1 MADPTQQEMNT
12 FVATVDE
19 FMQKLAKLE
28 SAEMRN
34 AAYASNDRAL
44 IDDYEIAVG
53 RSRGLRATIEVTT
66 GAWASAKAA
75 YASVTDQTSMY
86 IGDMID
92 EIRSWFGAG
101 PKADLSALGIIQLPA
116 AAWVAGIIAT
126 AYLAI
131 RGMDAIFIRLD
142 ASRIQ
147 REDPTISRDRA
158 IAKARTAAAVGSFF
172 SFQTA
177 PLLIGGA
184 LALWLIWNANR

>member
-1 MADPTQQEMNT
+1 VAEATQQEMNR

-28 SAEMRN
+28 SPAMRD

-44 IDDYEIAVG
+44 IDDYEITLG
-53 RSRGLRATIEVTT
+53 RAKGLRATIETTT
-66 GAWASAKAA
+66 GIWDSAKAA

-86 IGDMID
+86 IGDAID
-92 EIRSWFGAG
+92 EIRSWFGTG
-101 PKADLSALGIIQLPA
+101 PKVNLSALGVIQLPA
-116 AAWVAGIIAT
+116 AVWITGIIAT
-126 AYLAI
+126 AYIAI
-131 RGMDAIFIRLD
+131 RSIDAIFIRLD

-177 PLLIGGA
+177 PLLLGGA
-184 LALWLIWNANR
+184 LALWLLWNANR